1 MCRRGNISL
10 HTEGG
15 EKMNKLR
22 GRIVEMGLTNKSL
35 AEKIGLTEVG
45 MSKRLNGR
53 IQFTLKEICA
63 IVDVLDIPK
72 YEVADYFNIGE
83 E

>member
-1 MCRRGNISL
+1 
-10 HTEGG
+10 
-15 EKMNKLR
+15 MNKLR

-45 MSKRLNGR
+45 MSKRLNGK